1 MPHRLAHEQENL
13 HIVAILLD
21 IHHRRDTNFARLHLA
36 QPVDLPKLFA
46 KTDVT
51 GDVDDVGG
59 DVGSELKKMVRI
71 IVQQRAPNM
80 EIGLHCSDPYV
91 LTPDPRPAG
100 AVEPAGSPFVH

>member
-1 MPHRLAHEQENL
+1 
-13 HIVAILLD
+13 
-21 IHHRRDTNFARLHLA
+21 
-36 QPVDLPKLFA
+36 
-46 KTDVT
+46 
-51 GDVDDVGG
+51 VGG